1 MAYVGYEYY
10 KSIYGD
16 KALPEADFS
25 RLLWECE
32 KRVNNLTTGVDGVR
46 KLRKAFP
53 EDEDDAEAVRRC
65 ICKCVEIAGQIEA
78 AEQRIKDS
86 QATIT
91 REDGTIS
98 SALVTSR
105 SAGSESMSFA
115 TGTGA
120 SLGNTL
126 IDSVLADKAAQEKLY
141 VDIVQEYL
149 SGVADANNVN
159 LLYAGVYPARM

>member
-1 MAYVGYEYY
+1 
-10 KSIYGD
+10 
-16 KALPEADFS
+16 
-25 RLLWECE
+25 
-32 KRVNNLTTGVDGVR
+32 
-46 KLRKAFP
+46 
-53 EDEDDAEAVRRC
+53 
-65 ICKCVEIAGQIEA
+65 
-78 AEQRIKDS
+78 
-86 QATIT
+86 
-91 REDGTIS
+91 
-98 SALVTSR
+98 
-105 SAGSESMSFA
+105 MSFA

>member
-1 MAYVGYEYY
+1 MAYVDYEYY

-32 KRVNNLTTGVDGVR
+32 KRVDNLTTGVDGVR
-46 KLRKAFP
+46 KLREAFP
-53 EDEDDAEAVRRC
+53 EDEDDAEAVKRC

-78 AEQRIKDS
+78 AEQRIRDS
-86 QATIT
+86 QATIM
-91 REDGTIS
+91 REDGTVS

-115 TGTGA
+115 SGSGS
-120 SLGNTL
+120 SLGSTL
-126 IDSVLADKAAQEKLY
+126 IDNVLADKAAQEKLY
-141 VDIVQEYL
+141 ADTVREYL
-149 SGVADANNVN
+149 SGVTDANNVN
-159 LLYAGVYPARM
+159 LLYAGLYPV